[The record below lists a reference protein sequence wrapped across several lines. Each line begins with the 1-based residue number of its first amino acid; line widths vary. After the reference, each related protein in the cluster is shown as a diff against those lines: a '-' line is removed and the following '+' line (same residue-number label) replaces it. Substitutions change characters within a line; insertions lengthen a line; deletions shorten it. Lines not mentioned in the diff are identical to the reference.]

1 MRLLIYLL
9 FILGCQTVIIRSQS
23 CKILNSN
30 LSGSLGDV
38 IENRGG
44 RESRCWIIKVPKRKV
59 IGITIE
65 SLMFQ
70 LESRNLH
77 GLVIFEKRTGREYK
91 IEKKSDVPIKELKFG
106 SDVTITHLIGS
117 HNYAFTSR
125 IKLLYKFETG
135 FFPVKFDN
143 GVLDSGVSWLRNQSS
158 DIMGWKDN
166 TPRAVVAL
174 FLASAV
180 TFDGNVTEEELMANQ
195 VELKTAVALMKSAT
209 SISELSMLV
218 NALLVT
224 CYNPRMFHG
233 EDVVQRLKSLVT
245 RSRDVVHPVAYL
257 ALCNANETWPDRA
270 TDDLDSVLNT
280 TSNPQ
285 ANQDMKAM
293 AVMALS
299 CYVYHRENNLPSNQ
313 SSETMRLYED
323 TIENFKALQFSDGS
337 FGNVYTTALIA
348 QAFVADMERDWNITT
363 TAEYLM
369 RELDSSPNF
378 LTAYLVLPF
387 LNGKSLVDVSY
398 TNCSAHP
405 RKLSDEIEDNKE
417 VVTPIMQVKYS
428 LFYGD
433 KKRVIQ
439 SMYLGV
445 PENST
450 AYHIME
456 QAEIDNP
463 KYYTFKRKNI
473 KGAINVFE
481 MSGIPND
488 PENGNYWTMFVS
500 PPKRPE
506 TVTYSDKSPDELI
519 MKDAQHLVMWYR
531 SHRF

>member
-1 MRLLIYLL
+1 MYFEREEYNGLI
-9 FILGCQTVIIRSQS
+9 IAEPRTAPNAHNWRS
-23 CKILNSN
+23 NF
-30 LSGSLGDV
+30 SL
-38 IENRGG
+38 
-44 RESRCWIIKVPKRKV
+44 
-59 IGITIE
+59 T
-65 SLMFQ
+65 
-70 LESRNLH
+70 
-77 GLVIFEKRTGREYK
+77 YK
-91 IEKKSDVPIKELKFG
+91 IEE
-106 SDVTITHLIGS
+106 
-117 HNYAFTSR
+117 
-125 IKLLYKFETG
+125 G

-158 DIMGWKDN
+158 DIMGWKVN

-180 TFDGNVTEEELMANQ
+180 NFDGNVSDEELMANQ
-195 VELKTAVALMKSAT
+195 VELKTAVALMKSTT
-209 SISELSMLV
+209 SITELSMLV

-233 EDVVQRLKSLVT
+233 TDVVQRLKSLVT

-270 TDDLDSVLNT
+270 AGDLDAVLNT

-299 CYVYHRENNLPSNQ
+299 CYLYHRDYVLPSDQ
-313 SSETMRLYED
+313 SNTTELLFDD
-323 TIENFKALQFSDGS
+323 TIKHFKALQFRDGS

-348 QAFVADMERDWNITT
+348 QALIADRDIYWNINK
-363 TAEYLM
+363 TAKYLINK
-369 RELDSSPNF
+369 LNSTSNF

-405 RKLSDEIEDNKE
+405 RKHSDEIEDNKE

-433 KKRVIQ
+433 KKHVIQ

-450 AYHIME
+450 AYYIME

-463 KYYTFKRKNI
+463 KYYTFERKNI
-473 KGAINVFE
+473 TGSINVFE

-488 PENGNYWTMFVS
+488 PENGNYWMMFVS

-506 TVTYSDKSPDELI
+506 IITYTDKSPDDLI
-519 MKDAQHLVMWYR
+519 MKDAQHLVMWYKG
-531 SHRF
+531 HRF